1 MCSLTTIHCGAT
13 EYRKRTNKELLE
25 EEEYLQKVTAIAQVG
40 AIVGLGRQPAFGV
53 SPPAPPTITLSAPAQ
68 TIKASPKPPPLAA
81 DRTQKRGMRMDNGFP
96 EVLHVDLDDIRHLE
110 MRYSRAR
117 PNKIELAVEY
127 VGGRIRVYEVDRFLI
142 ERLLEQLQYW
152 DA

>member
-1 MCSLTTIHCGAT
+1 M
-13 EYRKRTNKELLE
+13 
-25 EEEYLQKVTAIAQVG
+25 
-40 AIVGLGRQPAFGV
+40 
-53 SPPAPPTITLSAPAQ
+53 
-68 TIKASPKPPPLAA
+68 
-81 DRTQKRGMRMDNGFP
+81 RGMRMDNGFP

-117 PNKIELAVEY
+117 PDKIELAVEY

-142 ERLLEQLQYW
+142 ERQLEQLQYW

>member
-1 MCSLTTIHCGAT
+1 
-13 EYRKRTNKELLE
+13 
-25 EEEYLQKVTAIAQVG
+25 
-40 AIVGLGRQPAFGV
+40 
-53 SPPAPPTITLSAPAQ
+53 
-68 TIKASPKPPPLAA
+68 
-81 DRTQKRGMRMDNGFP
+81 MDNGFP
-96 EVLHVDLDDIRHLE
+96 EALHVDLDDIRHLE

-117 PNKIELAVEY
+117 PDKIELAVEY

>member
-1 MCSLTTIHCGAT
+1 
-13 EYRKRTNKELLE
+13 
-25 EEEYLQKVTAIAQVG
+25 
-40 AIVGLGRQPAFGV
+40 
-53 SPPAPPTITLSAPAQ
+53 
-68 TIKASPKPPPLAA
+68 
-81 DRTQKRGMRMDNGFP
+81 MDNGFP
-96 EVLHVDLDDIRHLE
+96 EALHVDLDDIRHLE

-127 VGGRIRVYEVDRFLI
+127 VGGRIRVYEVDRVLI

>member
-1 MCSLTTIHCGAT
+1 M
-13 EYRKRTNKELLE
+13 R
-25 EEEYLQKVTAIAQVG
+25 
-40 AIVGLGRQPAFGV
+40 GR
-53 SPPAPPTITLSAPAQ
+53 L
-68 TIKASPKPPPLAA
+68 
-81 DRTQKRGMRMDNGFP
+81 MDNGFP

-117 PNKIELAVEY
+117 PDRVELAVEY
-127 VGGRIRVYEVDRFLI
+127 VGGRIRLYEVDRFLI

>member
-1 MCSLTTIHCGAT
+1 M
-13 EYRKRTNKELLE
+13 
-25 EEEYLQKVTAIAQVG
+25 
-40 AIVGLGRQPAFGV
+40 
-53 SPPAPPTITLSAPAQ
+53 
-68 TIKASPKPPPLAA
+68 
-81 DRTQKRGMRMDNGFP
+81 RGMRMDNGFP

-110 MRYSRAR
+110 MRYSRSR
-117 PNKIELAVEY
+117 PDKIELAVEY

>member
-1 MCSLTTIHCGAT
+1 MWA
-13 EYRKRTNKELLE
+13 
-25 EEEYLQKVTAIAQVG
+25 VG
-40 AIVGLGRQPAFGV
+40 ERYA
-53 SPPAPPTITLSAPAQ
+53 
-68 TIKASPKPPPLAA
+68 
-81 DRTQKRGMRMDNGFP
+81 MDNGFP

-117 PNKIELAVEY
+117 PDKIELAVEY

>member
-1 MCSLTTIHCGAT
+1 M
-13 EYRKRTNKELLE
+13 R
-25 EEEYLQKVTAIAQVG
+25 
-40 AIVGLGRQPAFGV
+40 GR
-53 SPPAPPTITLSAPAQ
+53 L
-68 TIKASPKPPPLAA
+68 
-81 DRTQKRGMRMDNGFP
+81 MDNGFP

-117 PNKIELAVEY
+117 PDRVELAVEY

-142 ERLLEQLQYW
+142 ERLLEQLQCW

>member
-1 MCSLTTIHCGAT
+1 
-13 EYRKRTNKELLE
+13 
-25 EEEYLQKVTAIAQVG
+25 
-40 AIVGLGRQPAFGV
+40 
-53 SPPAPPTITLSAPAQ
+53 
-68 TIKASPKPPPLAA
+68 
-81 DRTQKRGMRMDNGFP
+81 MDNGFP

-117 PNKIELAVEY
+117 PDKIELAVEY
-127 VGGRIRVYEVDRFLI
+127 VGGRISVYEVDRFLI

>member
-1 MCSLTTIHCGAT
+1 M
-13 EYRKRTNKELLE
+13 
-25 EEEYLQKVTAIAQVG
+25 
-40 AIVGLGRQPAFGV
+40 
-53 SPPAPPTITLSAPAQ
+53 
-68 TIKASPKPPPLAA
+68 
-81 DRTQKRGMRMDNGFP
+81 RGMRMDNGFP

-117 PNKIELAVEY
+117 PDKIELAVEY

>member
-1 MCSLTTIHCGAT
+1 M
-13 EYRKRTNKELLE
+13 
-25 EEEYLQKVTAIAQVG
+25 
-40 AIVGLGRQPAFGV
+40 
-53 SPPAPPTITLSAPAQ
+53 
-68 TIKASPKPPPLAA
+68 
-81 DRTQKRGMRMDNGFP
+81 RGMRMDNGFP

>member
-1 MCSLTTIHCGAT
+1 M
-13 EYRKRTNKELLE
+13 R
-25 EEEYLQKVTAIAQVG
+25 
-40 AIVGLGRQPAFGV
+40 GR
-53 SPPAPPTITLSAPAQ
+53 L
-68 TIKASPKPPPLAA
+68 
-81 DRTQKRGMRMDNGFP
+81 MDNGFP

-117 PNKIELAVEY
+117 PDRVELAVEY